1 MTSLLSIARDAAG
14 DLSKTK
20 LESALPDGEDKA
32 ALRRSLMD
40 VRRVMTSDTRTRL
53 DNAIAAQLLVW
64 WQSNPVQSLGVFWP
78 IQQEPDL
85 RTAYALLAA
94 KGVQLALP
102 IVDKRD
108 APLRYAAW
116 TPGDPVVKDAL
127 GIAIPA
133 KNKVSMLPEA
143 LLIPCVGFN
152 PERFRLG
159 YGGGFYDRTLAT
171 SPRPL
176 AVGIAYAASSATFSA
191 APHDIPMD
199 VLITETQIVTS
210 G

>member
-1 MTSLLSIARDAAG
+1 MTSFLRIARDSAG

-20 LESALPDGEDKA
+20 PESISQDGADKA
-32 ALRRSLMD
+32 ALRRALID
-40 VRRVMTSDTRTRL
+40 ARRVITGDMRIRL
-53 DNAIAAQLLVW
+53 DSAIAALLVAW

-78 IQQEPDL
+78 IQYEPDL

-133 KNKVSMLPEA
+133 KNKVSMRPEA

-152 PERFRLG
+152 PARFRLG
-159 YGGGFYDRTLAT
+159 YGGGFYDRTLAS

-176 AVGIAYAASSATFSA
+176 AIGIAYAASSATFSA
-191 APHDIPMD
+191 APHDIAMD
-199 VLITETQIVTS
+199 VLITETQILTS

>member
-1 MTSLLSIARDAAG
+1 MTSLISIARDSAG

-20 LESALPDGEDKA
+20 PESTLQDREDKA
-32 ALRRSLMD
+32 ALRRALID
-40 VRRVMTSDTRTRL
+40 ARRVLSSDMRTRL
-53 DNAIAAQLLVW
+53 DSAIAALLVAW

-78 IQQEPDL
+78 IQHEPDL

-127 GIAIPA
+127 GISIPA
-133 KNKVSMLPEA
+133 KNEVSMLPEA

-152 PERFRLG
+152 QARFRLG
-159 YGGGFYDRTLAT
+159 YGGGFYDRTLDT

>member
-1 MTSLLSIARDAAG
+1 MTSFSSIARDSAD

-20 LESALPDGEDKA
+20 PESATLDGVDKA
-32 ALRRSLMD
+32 ALRRALMNARRAIPNDARNSLD
-40 VRRVMTSDTRTRL
+40 S
-53 DNAIAAQLLVW
+53 AIAAMLFAW
-64 WQSNPVQSLGVFWP
+64 WQSNQVQSLGVYWP
-78 IQQEPDL
+78 IQNEPDL
-85 RTAYALLAA
+85 RSAYEMLAA
-94 KGVQLALP
+94 QGVQLALP
-102 IVDKRD
+102 IVDQRD

-127 GIAIPA
+127 GITIPA
-133 KNKVSMLPEA
+133 INKVSMLPEA

-152 PERFRLG
+152 PARFRLG
-159 YGGGFYDRTLAT
+159 YGGGFYDRTLAI

-176 AVGIAYAASSATFSA
+176 AVGIAYASSSATFPA

-199 VLITETQIVTS
+199 VLITEAQIVTS

>member
-53 DNAIAAQLLVW
+53 DNAIAAQLLAW

-133 KNKVSMLPEA
+133 KNTVSMLPEA

-176 AVGIAYAASSATFSA
+176 AVGIAYAASGATFSA

-210 G
+210 D

>member
-1 MTSLLSIARDAAG
+1 MTSFLSIARDSTG

-20 LESALPDGEDKA
+20 SEPVLQDGADKA
-32 ALRRSLMD
+32 ALRRALMD
-40 VRRVMTSDTRTRL
+40 ARRMMTGDTRTRL
-53 DNAIAAQLLVW
+53 DRAIVAQLLAW

-78 IQQEPDL
+78 IQHEPDL
-85 RTAYALLAA
+85 RPAYALLAA

-102 IVDKRD
+102 IVDTRD

-133 KNKVSMLPEA
+133 KNKVSMRPEA

-152 PERFRLG
+152 PARFRLG

-176 AVGIAYAASSATFSA
+176 AVGIAYAASSATFPA

-199 VLITETQIVTS
+199 VLITETQIVTTS
-210 G
+210 

>member
-1 MTSLLSIARDAAG
+1 MTHSSIACDSAG
-14 DLSKTK
+14 DLRKTK
-20 LESALPDGEDKA
+20 PESASQDDADKV
-32 ALRRSLMD
+32 ALRRALMEA
-40 VRRVMTSDTRTRL
+40 RRTITSDARSRL
-53 DNAIAAQLLVW
+53 DSAIAAQLLAW

-78 IQQEPDL
+78 IQNEPDL

-94 KGVQLALP
+94 NGVQLALP

-116 TPGDPVVKDAL
+116 TPGDPVVQDAL

-133 KNKVSMLPEA
+133 NNTVSMHPEA
-143 LLIPCVGFN
+143 LLIPCLGFN
-152 PERFRLG
+152 PALFRLG
-159 YGGGFYDRTLAT
+159 YGGGFYDRTLAA

-176 AVGIAYAASSATFSA
+176 AVGIAYAASSAMFPA
-191 APHDIPMD
+191 APHDIAMD
-199 VLITETQIVTS
+199 VLITETQIITS